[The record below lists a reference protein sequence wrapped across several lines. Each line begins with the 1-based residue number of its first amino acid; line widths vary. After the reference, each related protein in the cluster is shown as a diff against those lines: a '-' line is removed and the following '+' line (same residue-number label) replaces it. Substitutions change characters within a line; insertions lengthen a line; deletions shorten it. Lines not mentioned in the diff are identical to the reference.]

1 MWRFIRFI
9 RRTLSVRLSLTV
21 VFAIASLLLAAL
33 LVMFFYSRRVIK
45 DEVLQKAEETLECTV
60 QRIDNI
66 LLSAE
71 LASGNMINYLFL
83 HLDDPDEM
91 YTISQKLVENNRY
104 IKGCAIA
111 MEPYFYK
118 DKGELFMA
126 YYYTTGDT
134 VQRLTKKPTF
144 QSDTFGDIPYNQQI
158 WYTKPWEAGAPI
170 WIGPIDD
177 LERHGSDII
186 TFGLPLSTL
195 DGKKVAVMGVDVSV
209 ALLSEVIKEAKPS
222 PNSYAMLINGEGDF
236 IVHPTLTTPDSTTKY
251 KPITTIPEEIR
262 QPMLAGET
270 GYKKIKHD
278 GHVDYIFYKPFVRKN
293 APARSM
299 EALNWSIAIVYPED
313 DIMGDYNRLLNYVMA
328 IAIVGMIL
336 LLVLCQIITHHQLSS
351 LLMLTEAAH
360 RIANGHYNEPIPDSP
375 HMDEVGRL
383 QDNFKQMQ
391 QSLAVHINE
400 LEKLNTQL
408 RERNET
414 LQEAYE
420 KATEADRMKISF
432 LHNMTNKMQEPIDTI
447 CERVEELCDDTHDL
461 SPEEADQAVNDI
473 QRQCM
478 VVVELLNN
486 LLKVSEKLN
495 YKNEKYNERT

>member
-1 MWRFIRFI
+1 MRQFIRFI

-33 LVMFFYSRRVIK
+33 LIMFLYSRRVIK
-45 DEVLQKAEETLECTV
+45 DEVMQKAEETLECTV

-71 LASGNMINYLFL
+71 QASGNIIHYLFL
-83 HLDDPDEM
+83 HLDDPDMM
-91 YTISQKLVENNRY
+91 YTFSKKLVENNRFV
-104 IKGCAIA
+104 KGCAIA
-111 MEPYFYK
+111 MEPNFYK
-118 DKGELFMA
+118 DKGKEELFLA
-126 YYYTTGDT
+126 YYYTTEDT
-134 VQRLTKKPTF
+134 IQRLPKKNLF

-158 WYTKPWEAGAPI
+158 WYTRPWEVGAPV

-186 TFGLPLSTL
+186 TFCLPLSTL
-195 DGKKVAVMGVDVSV
+195 DGQRVGVMGVDVSV
-209 ALLSEVIKEAKPS
+209 GLLSEVIKDAKPS
-222 PNSYAMLINGEGDF
+222 PNSYAMLLNGDGEF
-236 IVHPTLTTPDSTTKY
+236 IVHPTLTTPDSTTEY
-251 KPITTIPEEIR
+251 NPITTIPEEIR
-262 QPMLAGET
+262 KPMLAGET
-270 GYKKIKHD
+270 GYKKIKHEQ
-278 GHVDYIFYKPFVRKN
+278 HSDYIFYKPFVRKN
-293 APARSM
+293 APARAM

-313 DIMGDYNRLLNYVMA
+313 DIMGDYNRLLNYVLA

-336 LLVLCQIITHHQLSS
+336 LLVLCQIITHHQLSP

-360 RIANGHYNEPIPDSP
+360 RIANGHYDETIPDSP
-375 HMDEVGRL
+375 HKDEVGRL
-383 QDNFKQMQ
+383 QDHFKKMQ
-391 QSLAVHINE
+391 LSLAVHISE

-420 KATEADRMKISF
+420 KATDADRMKIAF

-447 CERVEELCDDTHDL
+447 GERVEQLCEETQQMT
-461 SPEEADQAVNDI
+461 PQEADQAVKDI
-473 QRQCM
+473 ERQCM

-495 YKNEKYNERT
+495 

>member
-1 MWRFIRFI
+1 MRQFIRFI

-21 VFAIASLLLAAL
+21 VFAIATLLLAAL
-33 LVMFFYSRRVIK
+33 LVMFLYSRRVIK
-45 DEVLQKAEETLECTV
+45 DEVLQKAQETLECTV

-83 HLDDPDEM
+83 HLDDPDQM
-91 YTISQKLVENNRY
+91 YTISKELVENNRY

-336 LLVLCQIITHHQLSS
+336 LLVLCQIITHHQLSP
-351 LLMLTEAAH
+351 LLMLAEAAR
-360 RIANGHYNEPIPDSP
+360 RIANGKYDEPIPDSP

-383 QDNFKQMQ
+383 QDHFKKMQ
-391 QSLAVHINE
+391 RSLAVHISE
-400 LEKLNTQL
+400 LEKLNKQL
-408 RERNET
+408 QERNET

-420 KATEADRMKISF
+420 KATEADRMKIAF

-447 CERVEELCDDTHDL
+447 CERVEQL
-461 SPEEADQAVNDI
+461 SKETEQTTPQEADQAVKDI
-473 QRQCM
+473 ERQCM

-495 YKNEKYNERT
+495 YKTE